1 MSHEYFNPV
10 RSVYG
15 AGALSSLP
23 DLLAGRRALLVTF
36 PEARALG
43 LVGRIETLLGDR
55 LAGVIDDVRPNPDV
69 AELKALYEGFWRR
82 SDQGGG
88 VDVIVAIGG
97 GSAIDTAKALMVGT

>member
-23 DLLAGRRALLVTF
+23 GAAGRPPRAAGDLSGS
-36 PEARALG
+36 ARARPG
-43 LVGRIETLLGDR
+43 GRIEALLGDQ

-69 AELKALYEGFWRR
+69 AELKALYEGFWRDARAAPR
-82 SDQGGG
+82 SSSR
-88 VDVIVAIGG
+88 
-97 GSAIDTAKALMVGT
+97 SAAAAPSTPRRR